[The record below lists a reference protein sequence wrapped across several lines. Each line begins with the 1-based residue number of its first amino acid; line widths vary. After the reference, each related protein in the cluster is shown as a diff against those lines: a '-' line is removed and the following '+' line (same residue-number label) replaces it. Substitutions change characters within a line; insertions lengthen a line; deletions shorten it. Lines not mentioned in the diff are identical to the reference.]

1 MSKTRKL
8 QPPTPPQSNNPQLSK
23 QSKLIKK
30 QKPRKKEQKANDIY
44 DLGADFPSLYM
55 VSLDNTEEIVTTNS
69 LPVAQPSK
77 VA

>member
-8 QPPTPPQSNNPQLSK
+8 QPPTPPQPNPQLSK
-23 QSKLIKK
+23 HSKLIKK
-30 QKPRKKEQKANDIY
+30 QNPKKKEQKANHIY
-44 DLGADFPSLYM
+44 NLGADFPSLYM